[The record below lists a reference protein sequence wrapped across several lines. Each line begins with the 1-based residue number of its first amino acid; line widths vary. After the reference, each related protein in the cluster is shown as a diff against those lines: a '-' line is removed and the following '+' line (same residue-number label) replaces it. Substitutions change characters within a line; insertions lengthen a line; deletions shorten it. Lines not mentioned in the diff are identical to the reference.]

1 MLSAK
6 SKITPDEH
14 TVKAT
19 TDFISRH
26 DGDEVVHDIVYG
38 DGVDAEQLSKKKLS
52 YNLIYDFVFVIR
64 FTVVKRI
71 SKKRVYWTKNSRRGH
86 FTFLSMTNWIHFL
99 PNSSGGADRSKICDG
114 AIFSLKFVF

>member
-38 DGVDAEQLSKKKLS
+38 DGVDAEQLSKK
-52 YNLIYDFVFVIR
+52 NCHII
-64 FTVVKRI
+64 
-71 SKKRVYWTKNSRRGH
+71 
-86 FTFLSMTNWIHFL
+86 
-99 PNSSGGADRSKICDG
+99 
-114 AIFSLKFVF
+114 